1 MFDNTKMSDMRV
13 VLPSNEQLGSF
24 FPLKFPGGNRMTMAT
39 RRSTLMRLSSAS
51 PETVTQ
57 HQAPDYTGIPHEQA
71 KPDLPD
77 GFT

>member
-1 MFDNTKMSDMRV
+1 
-13 VLPSNEQLGSF
+13 
-24 FPLKFPGGNRMTMAT
+24 MAT